1 MHAWN
6 VRNRISATPVTDI
19 ITFRPMDELH
29 NHIDEVNWVKKISE
43 LKLLSNFKLNLHYLN
58 LLRKQ
63 RRSSEQTHGH
73 NTPIL
78 SICKGNARPAKHK
91 MKERKFNIFP
101 QNTRPW
107 QKNQAQFFANQKES
121 RNFAL
126 AFEHKH
132 LFIPKFY
139 LHYVLGFC
147 KEARNLWT
155 VRRV

>member
-43 LKLLSNFKLNLHYLN
+43 LKLLWNFTLKSHCLNP
-58 LLRKQ
+58 LRKQ
-63 RRSSEQTHGH
+63 RQSSEQTHGH

-91 MKERKFNIFP
+91 MKVKKINTFL
-101 QNTRPW
+101 QNPHA
-107 QKNQAQFFANQKES
+107 QGKNSSQSFANQKES

-126 AFEHKH
+126 AFEHKQIIH
-132 LFIPKFY
+132 SQIY